1 MSQFKP
7 IPSLGLRESKT
18 WLEPYSYWPDRP
30 RKKQLLEEDREA
42 VLRSS
47 PESLLADAL
56 KKVEALKIKV
66 AQSSLATDPR
76 MLAIT
81 GEEKELKKELLKI
94 QRWLNPET
102 GLESRIVKLTKQ
114 IREAEENL
122 ENANSRETEIHDRL
136 VELDEKRKQTASQ
149 ISTEEI
155 LKANG

>member
-1 MSQFKP
+1 MGKH
-7 IPSLGLRESKT
+7 RT
-18 WLEPYSYWPDRP
+18 
-30 RKKQLLEEDREA
+30 
-42 VLRSS
+42 

-94 QRWLNPET
+94 QRWLNPDT
-102 GLESRIVKLTKQ
+102 GLTCRIVKLTEQ

-122 ENANSRETEIHDRL
+122 ANANSRETEIHDRL

-155 LKANG
+155 LNANG